1 MSKEKALE
9 FLKKVAEAEKLST
22 EVQKGDINHT
32 LKIAEEH
39 GFKLQSQDVWDGIT
53 EMQKNKVRLAGNI
66 PTWII
71 DRLRVAVHD

>member
-9 FLKKVAEAEKLST
+9 FLKKVAEGETLSV

-32 LKIAEEH
+32 LKIAAAH
-39 GFKLQSQDVWDGIT
+39 GYHLQTKDIWDAIT
-53 EMQKNKVRLAGNI
+53 ELQKDRASLAKNI
-66 PTWII
+66 PSWII